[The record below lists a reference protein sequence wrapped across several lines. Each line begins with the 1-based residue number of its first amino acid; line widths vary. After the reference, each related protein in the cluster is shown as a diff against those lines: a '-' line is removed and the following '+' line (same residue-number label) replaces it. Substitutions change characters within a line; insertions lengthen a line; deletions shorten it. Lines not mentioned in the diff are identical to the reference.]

1 MLWRDLKVFQVFGA
15 NTDVGKTIIATLL
28 CRVLQR
34 RAPTN
39 PLLYLKPVSAGPQH
53 EADDVHITRFAPG
66 VIAKCISQF
75 SRPVSPHLAARLE
88 DGTAK
93 PTTEDDPIVSQV
105 KQILSQHARGGGR
118 HALLE
123 TAGGVLSPAP
133 SGTPQADVYRPLRL
147 PTILIGD
154 SNLGGISTTMSAF
167 ESLHIRGYDVD
178 AVALFD
184 NAKWANAEYLY
195 NHFQKYNVPTFALPM
210 PPTKLESDVEDQA
223 VLSQYYD
230 QASLTRTLADMV
242 EVLHKKHFER
252 ISKLISMKAEA
263 DEVLWHPFRQ
273 HRLPA
278 EIIAIDAAYGDAFD
292 AYRERSKD
300 IPQSHK
306 SSTSGSSIT
315 DPSPLGQPLLTPLF
329 DGSAS
334 WWTQGLGHGNPDLAL
349 TAAHAAGRYG
359 HVMFAHA
366 VHQPALDIS
375 STLLSTLKNPR
386 LSRTFFTDNGS
397 TGMEV
402 AVKMALRASSARYDW
417 DKTKDNI
424 EILGLSGSYHGDTI
438 GVMNCSEPN
447 VFNEKVD
454 WHRPWGFW
462 FDPPQ
467 VSLTQGKWQVAIP
480 ESMKD
485 HTITS
490 SRQYDNLGAIFDY
503 SQRESDAKA
512 YEQHILSRLEDLIHK
527 QKRKFG
533 ALIME
538 PILMGAG
545 GMIFVDP
552 LFQRMLIQTIRANTD
567 LFTSTSNVSYHPDS
581 RRDNWT
587 GLPVIADE
595 VFTGLYRLGRGSSS
609 SFLSS
614 DAFSNIL
621 ENDIAPDICVNA
633 KLLTGGLLPLAI
645 TTASEPIF
653 ETFLSDRKQDALLH
667 GHSYT
672 AHAIGCAVADR
683 SLKEIKKLD
692 EGAVWSE
699 YKDAWKYS
707 AVTSTTHRHHHH
719 QHHTPPP
726 WRPTPTSNTS
736 NPTSSP
742 PPNPSPNQR
751 SPTFSFFSPTFLTT
765 LSHHPKISSCFAIG
779 TVLAMTV
786 NSSPTPPHS
795 PSSSSAPLSSIP
807 SGSSP
812 STSQPPQSKGY
823 TSTASASLQQALLN
837 ITTHPS
843 SSRSSTGTEPNDVVD
858 EPMKIHSRVLG
869 DVLYIMTSLTTTP
882 ETVGRIE
889 WTILQALG

>member
-15 NTDVGKTIIATLL
+15 NTDVGKTIISTLL
-28 CRVLQR
+28 CRALQR

-39 PLLYLKPVSAGPQH
+39 PLLYLKPVSTGPQS
-53 EADDVHITRFAPG
+53 EADDVHITKFAPG
-66 VIAKCISQF
+66 VISRCISQF
-75 SRPVSPHLAARLE
+75 SNPVSPHIAARLNN
-88 DGTAK
+88 GTGQ
-93 PTTEDDPIVSQV
+93 PVTEDEAIVDQV

-147 PTILIGD
+147 PTILIAD
-154 SNLGGISTTMSAF
+154 SKLGGISTTVSAF
-167 ESLHIRGYDVD
+167 ESLHVRGYDVD

-184 NAKWANAEYLY
+184 DTKWGNAGYLHD
-195 NHFQKYNVPTFALPM
+195 HFQKYNVQTFALPI
-210 PPTKLESDVEDQA
+210 PPARLESHADDQA

-230 QASLTRTLADMV
+230 ETSLARNLTGMV
-242 EVLHKKHFER
+242 EALHKKHFER

-278 EIIAIDAAYGDAFD
+278 DIIAIDAAYGDAFD

-300 IPQSHK
+300 VSQIHK
-306 SSTSGSSIT
+306 SGTSSSSIT

-375 STLLSTLKNPR
+375 YTLLSTLRNPR

-402 AVKMALRASSARYDW
+402 AVKMALRASSARYGW
-417 DKTKDNI
+417 DKTTDNI

-467 VSLTQGKWQVAIP
+467 VSLKQGKWQVEVP
-480 ESMKD
+480 ESMKS
-485 HTITS
+485 HETKPTPK
-490 SRQYDNLGAIFDY
+490 YDDLAAIFDY
-503 SQRESDAKA
+503 SKREDDAKS
-512 YEQHILSRLEDLIHK
+512 YEEHILSRLNDLIYK

-552 LFQRMLIQTIRANTD
+552 LFQRTLIRTVRANTD
-567 LFTSTSNVSYHPDS
+567 LFALTSDTSRHTDS
-581 RRDNWT
+581 RSDNWT

-683 SLKEIKKLD
+683 SLKEIEMLD
-692 EGAVWSE
+692 EGAVWAV
-699 YKDAWKYS
+699 YKDAWNYS
-707 AVTSTTHRHHHH
+707 AATSTTSGHNHVHHHHHHHHH
-719 QHHTPPP
+719 QHNS
-726 WRPTPTSNTS
+726 RPSQS
-736 NPTSSP
+736 DE
-742 PPNPSPNQR
+742 R

-765 LSHHPKISSCFAIG
+765 LSHHPNISSCFAIG

-786 NSSPTPPHS
+786 NSSAAPAPTHS
-795 PSSSSAPLSSIP
+795 PPSSALP
-807 SGSSP
+807 GSSP
-812 STSQPPQSKGY
+812 STTQSSQSKGY

-837 ITTHPS
+837 ISTQS
-843 SSRSSTGTEPNDVVD
+843 SATPTETIDEVD
-858 EPMKIHSRVLG
+858 QPMKIHSRVLG

-882 ETVGRIE
+882 ETVRRIE
-889 WTILQALG
+889 QSILQALS